1 MTALSINVNKIALIR
16 NSRGAN
22 NPNVSEFAKK
32 ALDLGVQ
39 GITVHPRPDQRHIC
53 YSDLVVLKDLV
64 DQYPNTEFNIEG
76 YPSKDFLDHVIRL
89 KPHQV
94 TFVPDPPEALTSSFG
109 WDVVAHC
116 DFLTSCIAL
125 VHEHAIRTSLFVDS
139 KFSNFTELIA
149 TKTDR
154 VELYTGPYA
163 EMFFQNKI
171 EAVAPFVD
179 LAKQLSAY
187 NIGINA
193 GHDLTLDNCA
203 YFLDHVPNV
212 LEVSIGHQVI
222 CDALEI
228 GWESAIKS
236 YLSTVKS
243 TK

>member
-53 YSDLVVLKDLV
+53 YSDLVVLKELV
-64 DQYPNTEFNIEG
+64 AQYPKREFNIEG
-76 YPSKDFLDHVIRL
+76 YPTDDFLNHVVRV

-109 WDVVAHC
+109 WNVAAHGE
-116 DFLTSCIAL
+116 FLTKCIL
-125 VHEHAIRTSLFVDS
+125 RMHEQAIRTSLFVDS
-139 KFSNFTELIA
+139 QFSNFTELVA

-163 EMFFQNKI
+163 EMFFQNKN

-193 GHDLTLDNCA
+193 GHDLSLDNCA
-203 YFLDHVPNV
+203 YFLNHVPNV

-222 CDALEI
+222 CDALEL
-228 GWESAIKS
+228 GWEPAIGA
-236 YLSTVKS
+236 YLSAVCLK
-243 TK
+243 K